1 MLKSN
6 GKYAESNEQMK
17 TFAALKPN
25 DKELRNSMRI
35 KLSCRVDGYKER
47 FYNKQYQ
54 SIRKGLILEL
64 FFMMIYFILQVQ
76 EMRAIKYLDGI
87 TNRFRHLP
95 IDV

>member
-1 MLKSN
+1 MIKR
-6 GKYAESNEQMK
+6 A
-17 TFAALKPN
+17 
-25 DKELRNSMRI
+25 SMRI

-76 EMRAIKYLDGI
+76 EMRAIKYMDGI
-87 TNRFRHLP
+87 TVLD
-95 IDV
+95 IYQSTYADGTYADAT